1 MTLMSCPTSEQSSL
15 EEAVAAEEV
24 CVSPLQ
30 CCCCLQLC
38 FVNLFLFHGH
48 LLLQLI
54 SRPLPAASSLFL
66 PISFICKVCILNRSQ
81 AVHSLMQ
88 PSLGKKK
95 KKNVLLCPFVQAGT
109 QVRSGEPLQPGHA
122 DRVKAATNQE
132 CEGLRAL
139 LSTTAPFWVT
149 STPQPQSQA
158 GSA

>member
-1 MTLMSCPTSEQSSL
+1 MTLMSCPTSEQSGL
-15 EEAVAAEEV
+15 EEAMVAEEV

-48 LLLQLI
+48 LLLQLV

-66 PISFICKVCILNRSQ
+66 PISCVCKVCILNRSQ
-81 AVHSLMQ
+81 AVRSLMR
-88 PSLGKKK
+88 PSLGKQK
-95 KKNVLLCPFVQAGT
+95 VLLCPFVQAGT

-122 DRVKAATNQE
+122 DRVKAATSQE
-132 CEGLRAL
+132 CEGLQA
-139 LSTTAPFWVT
+139 LSTTTPFWVM

-158 GSA
+158 GRA